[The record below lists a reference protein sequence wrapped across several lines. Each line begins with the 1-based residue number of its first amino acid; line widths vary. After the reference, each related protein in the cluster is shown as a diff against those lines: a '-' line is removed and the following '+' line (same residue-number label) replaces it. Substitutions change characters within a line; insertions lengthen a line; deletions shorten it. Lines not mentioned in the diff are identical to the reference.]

1 MLLTQLIDQPFGLTN
16 SQKTLKRQ
24 KRKSNVERTSTEEHT
39 RISPERFL
47 GQHVASSFSDHQIE
61 REISPRKWCSRLPG
75 SVVHDLSTVPT
86 VAPSHEARVPLTE
99 TFTSSTDSKIR
110 DGAKYEE
117 SDTRRRMS
125 PNSGPKR
132 LRELLEQPGIIR
144 SLGAHDVFTALI
156 VEQAGFETVFIGGF
170 GTSASMLGLPDLNFL
185 TMSEMAEAVR
195 RMATRVCIP
204 VIADG
209 DTGYGDLHN
218 VQRTVEAFEAAGA
231 SGILLEDQVMP
242 KRCGHF
248 ANKRVIP
255 SEEMVLK
262 IKAAV
267 KAKSD
272 PDFVIFART
281 DARQMNGLDDAIDR
295 VNRCCDSGAD
305 IAFIEAPESRAELE
319 EIPKR
324 VKHPLFVNMLTGGVT
339 PILSVKELEQ
349 LGYKIV
355 VCPIESLMV
364 CARAMRDLCE
374 AWKNTG
380 RVDKLATQAMS
391 FAEVKKLLGVE
402 EFLKLRERL

>member
-1 MLLTQLIDQPFGLTN
+1 
-16 SQKTLKRQ
+16 
-24 KRKSNVERTSTEEHT
+24 
-39 RISPERFL
+39 
-47 GQHVASSFSDHQIE
+47 
-61 REISPRKWCSRLPG
+61 
-75 SVVHDLSTVPT
+75 
-86 VAPSHEARVPLTE
+86 
-99 TFTSSTDSKIR
+99 
-110 DGAKYEE
+110 
-117 SDTRRRMS
+117 MS
-125 PNSGPKR
+125 PKSGPKR
-132 LRELLEQPGIIR
+132 LRELLQQPGIIC

-185 TMSEMAEAVR
+185 TMSEMADAVR
-195 RMATRVCIP
+195 RMAARVCIP
-204 VIADG
+204 VIADA

-248 ANKRVIP
+248 ADKRVIP

-267 KAKSD
+267 NAKSD

-319 EIPKR
+319 EIARR
-324 VKHPLFVNMLTGGVT
+324 VKHPLFVKMLTGGDANS
-339 PILSVKELEQ
+339 LGKGAGA

-364 CARAMRDLCE
+364 CARAMRDLCDV
-374 AWKNTG
+374 WKNTG
-380 RVDKLATQAMS
+380 RVDKLAAKAMS
-391 FAEVKKLLGVE
+391 FAEVKELLGVE